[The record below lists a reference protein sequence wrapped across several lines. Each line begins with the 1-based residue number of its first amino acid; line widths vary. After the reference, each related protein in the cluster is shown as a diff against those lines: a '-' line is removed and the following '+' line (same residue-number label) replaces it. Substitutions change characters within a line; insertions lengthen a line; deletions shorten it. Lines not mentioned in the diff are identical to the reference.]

1 MAKRNGKP
9 SLPRETRLPPLGK
22 KPTLSRAETR
32 RGVLRILLLLSVIV
46 LTALLYYFTNTLYPY
61 SFLFFYGAAFLLG
74 IGYILANRCFSR
86 SDATMQ
92 NLPPTMS
99 DEEKRIYLDERDTR
113 KKQTAWML
121 YGLIALLLV
130 IGFDLLYLFY
140 GERIAG
146 FFGKLK

>member
-1 MAKRNGKP
+1 
-9 SLPRETRLPPLGK
+9 
-22 KPTLSRAETR
+22 
-32 RGVLRILLLLSVIV
+32 
-46 LTALLYYFTNTLYPY
+46 
-61 SFLFFYGAAFLLG
+61 
-74 IGYILANRCFSR
+74 
-86 SDATMQ
+86 MQ